1 MFAKLIIRLL
11 AMSLAIAPPSFAK
24 LCTGHFVN
32 PIKDICWKC
41 LFPLSIGNM
50 PVVSGPKLDTLK
62 DMGPLL
68 DTLNSSAARHGR
80 PKAKARSPR

>member
-1 MFAKLIIRLL
+1 MMFAKLIIRLL

-50 PVVSGPKLDTLK
+50 PVVSGPKLDTL
-62 DMGPLL
+62 
-68 DTLNSSAARHGR
+68 NSSAARHGR